1 MSAYDLVLLVLV
13 AGGAFYA
20 GYLVGRFKA
29 LAEQGARPPADGGPL
44 PGPNPDRP
52 SAETDSR
59 PTRPR
64 GAPPPASAGGGDGTW
79 PGGGDEA
86 RTWRTPPR
94 RSTKPP
100 PAAAGLMGAGAADEP
115 GKRQK

>member
-29 LAEQGARPPADGGPL
+29 LAENGARAPTADSAPL
-44 PGPNPDRP
+44 PGPNSDRP
-52 SAETDSR
+52 YAEADAAPRR
-59 PTRPR
+59 PG
-64 GAPPPASAGGGDGTW
+64 GAPPPASAGGDGGSWRGDG
-79 PGGGDEA
+79 EA

-100 PAAAGLMGAGAADEP
+100 PAAAGLMGTGAADEP
-115 GKRQK
+115 GRGQK